1 MWWTRN
7 QVLREFVRLSEI
19 IHEKEHEGVVT
30 HDEATVAI
38 DRYRERADEL
48 LNALKLAQKVS
59 A

>member
-19 IHEKEHEGVVT
+19 LHEKEHEGVIT
-30 HDEATVAI
+30 HDEAASAI
-38 DRYRERADEL
+38 DKYRQRADEL
-48 LNALKLAQKVS
+48 LSALKHAQVVN